1 MQFFPRDRDGL
12 ASLQVLYA
20 AGYFFVPSR
29 LNGLLRFFETVEQGV
44 GQCRA
49 LVDRAR
55 FKRSETSGLMTL
67 FYLWISAANIFF
79 RPARNS
85 FLCSI

>member
-12 ASLQVLYA
+12 ASLQVLHA

-49 LVDRAR
+49 LVDREREGSLQEIGDFWAHDVSLPVD
-55 FKRSETSGLMTL
+55 FGCKYL
-67 FYLWISAANIFF
+67 F
-79 RPARNS
+79 PA
-85 FLCSI
+85 CVE